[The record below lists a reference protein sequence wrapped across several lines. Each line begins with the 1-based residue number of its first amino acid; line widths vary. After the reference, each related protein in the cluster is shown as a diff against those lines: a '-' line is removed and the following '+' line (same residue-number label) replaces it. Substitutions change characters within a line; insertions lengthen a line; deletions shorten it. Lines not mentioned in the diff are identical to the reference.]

1 MYLGKQED
9 SKKDEGW
16 IGLLSRFVWILLGS
30 QQPIWCLSANSNG
43 CLFLWADSVS
53 CQGTQLGEQNVGWI
67 PAPTY
72 LSAGTFNSQVLQGQ
86 QRRREWFL
94 FCNFRMCGAD
104 WCCDHLGMVKKK
116 LEEITKLLPHGRW
129 GECAKQSAATATST
143 LGIASK
149 SGKTSVYSEPL
160 NVATFLQ
167 ARKVVIGIKS

>member
-104 WCCDHLGMVKKK
+104 WCCDHLGMVKKNSRRSPNFS
-116 LEEITKLLPHGRW
+116 LTEGGVSVQSSQQPQQLQLWELLPNLERHL
-129 GECAKQSAATATST
+129 ST
-143 LGIASK
+143 LS
-149 SGKTSVYSEPL
+149 L
-160 NVATFLQ
+160 
-167 ARKVVIGIKS
+167 